1 MNTTKRNLI
10 YSIFAVT
17 AMLALGNSSAYAAR
31 YYFSQNLTEN
41 GRISGYFD
49 GEQDLG
55 FPDGKIT
62 IASSGG
68 DYYEVTAFNIHY
80 SGNAFLRKFNCKDC
94 GSQLQE
100 FEYDIAS
107 NSLKLINY
115 GYRNQ
120 NNGYWVIDYSSVG
133 GWLATG
139 FFPTDEGLPI
149 DGFHFFYATEPLLVS
164 LTPPA
169 NTPLPGALILF
180 LSAILGLAVFRKKRP
195 VLNSAR
201 TFSFDES
208 CVSKF

>member
-55 FPDGKIT
+55 FPDGKLT
-62 IASSGG
+62 IASSGSN

-80 SGNAFLRKFNCKDC
+80 LGNAFLRKFNCKDC

-107 NSLKLINY
+107 NSLKLLNY

-120 NNGYWVIDYSSVG
+120 NNGHWEIDYSSVD

-139 FFPTDEGLPI
+139 FFPTGEGLPI
-149 DGFHFFYATEPLLVS
+149 GGFHFFHATEPLLVS

-180 LSAILGLAVFRKKRP
+180 LSAIPSLAFFRKKRP
-195 VLNSAR
+195 VQ
-201 TFSFDES
+201 ES
-208 CVSKF
+208 YTNF